1 MYAPFYCL
9 VSKFVEVRDV
19 GIKGQKDYVSI
30 EQIKLH
36 RPQVAAQM
44 VDFTHQKTETLID

>member
-1 MYAPFYCL
+1 MYAPLYCL

-19 GIKGQKDYVSI
+19 GIKGQKDVSI
-30 EQIKLH
+30 EKIKLH
-36 RPQVAAQM
+36 RPHVAAHL